1 MAKFSDRLRSLRK
14 NCGLSQQKLADSIGT
29 VSKSSIN
36 MYERGDREPGLET
49 MEAFADFFNVDL
61 DFLYGKSDVPN
72 RTLAQV
78 QEAVPS
84 VGNSSLVLSPHEK
97 IVIVAYRANPAMQ
110 PAVDRLL
117 GVEEAVAQ
125 NKKA

>member
-1 MAKFSDRLRSLRK
+1 MAKFSERLRSLRK
-14 NCGLSQQKLADSIGT
+14 NCGLSQQKLADSLGT

-36 MYERGDREPGLET
+36 MYERGAREPGLET

-72 RTLAQV
+72 RSLTQV
-78 QEAVPS
+78 QAAS
-84 VGNSSLVLSPHEK
+84 SCFDNSSLVLTQHEK
-97 IVIVAYRANPAMQ
+97 GVIVAYRANPAMQ

-117 GVEEAVAQ
+117 GVEEELAQ
-125 NKKA
+125 EKQA

>member
-1 MAKFSDRLRSLRK
+1 M
-14 NCGLSQQKLADSIGT
+14 SQQKLADSLGT

-78 QEAVPS
+78 QS
-84 VGNSSLVLSPHEK
+84 VSPCWDNSSFELTPHEK
-97 IVIVAYRANPAMQ
+97 NVIVAYRANPVMQ

-117 GVEEAVAQ
+117 GVEDAAAQ
-125 NKKA
+125 EKQA

>member
-14 NCGLSQQKLADSIGT
+14 NRGLSQQKLADSIGT

-72 RTLAQV
+72 HSLAHV
-78 QEAVPS
+78 QEDAPP
-84 VGNSSLVLSPHEK
+84 VGSSLLALSPHEK
-97 IVIVAYRANPAMQ
+97 SVIVAYRANPAMQ

-117 GVEEAVAQ
+117 GVEESAAQ
-125 NKKA
+125 EKQA